1 MFAISFKSMSHIRLI
16 STRRLLEEGMH
27 PPNTESSWIKIEGH
41 KGPITCMRWA
51 NFENSSHKLLSSSE
65 DSSIAQWDIEKIV
78 LEREMKYHRGS
89 VQAITPLFN
98 YSSTWGEGP
107 TVVNMTSSIASA
119 SLDGYIFI
127 WDHRTSSP
135 VNKIAPNQK

>member
-1 MFAISFKSMSHIRLI
+1 MFAISFKNMSHIRLI

-27 PPNTESSWIKIEGH
+27 PSSTENNWIKIEGH

-51 NFENSSHKLLSSSE
+51 NFESSSHKLLSSSE

-78 LEREMKYHRGS
+78 LEREMKYHRSS

-98 YSSTWGEGP
+98 YSATWGEGP

-135 VNKIAPNQK
+135 ANKIIPNQQ